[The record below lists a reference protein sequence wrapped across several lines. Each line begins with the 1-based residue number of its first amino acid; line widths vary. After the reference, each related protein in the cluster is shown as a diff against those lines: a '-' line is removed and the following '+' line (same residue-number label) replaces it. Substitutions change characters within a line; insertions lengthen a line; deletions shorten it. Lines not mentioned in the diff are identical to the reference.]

1 MTNNKY
7 KILLV
12 EDDANVRS
20 VVSTMLESADYQV
33 VPAETCA
40 LAKTLFA
47 SHLPDAVILDLGLPD
62 MDGME
67 FLSFARRDS
76 LLITQSLNHL
86 ITSH

>member
-33 VPAETCA
+33 VPAGT
-40 LAKTLFA
+40 TLT
-47 SHLPDAVILDLGLPD
+47 
-62 MDGME
+62 
-67 FLSFARRDS
+67 S
-76 LLITQSLNHL
+76 LLLMPKMPLLGESSL
-86 ITSH
+86 ISQ